1 METVMSRDKKK
12 PRFVIVAKMP
22 MDFPQMRQRQLG
34 APPSFSQLSSIVN
47 YSWFWS
53 KGGGA
58 IKDVA

>member
-34 APPSFSQLSSIVN
+34 APPSFSQKV
-47 YSWFWS
+47 
-53 KGGGA
+53 
-58 IKDVA
+58 D